1 MMLRRA
7 RIVDGGER
15 RRALT
20 VQGPPTGR
28 GRVEALVGSI
38 RIHFNAHVHQVGRI
52 PMGVRGPV
60 WGRTGWENGGR
71 HSNWTPEEEVKTRR
85 GREMEREDASQRL
98 EDEN

>member
-1 MMLRRA
+1 
-7 RIVDGGER
+7 
-15 RRALT
+15 
-20 VQGPPTGR
+20 
-28 GRVEALVGSI
+28 
-38 RIHFNAHVHQVGRI
+38 
-52 PMGVRGPV
+52 MGVRGPV